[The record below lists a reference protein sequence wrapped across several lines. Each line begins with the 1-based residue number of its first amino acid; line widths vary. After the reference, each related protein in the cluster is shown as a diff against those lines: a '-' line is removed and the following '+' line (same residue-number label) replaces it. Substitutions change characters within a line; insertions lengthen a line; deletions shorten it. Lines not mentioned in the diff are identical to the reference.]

1 MTELIGRQSPQIH
14 CRLFL
19 VVPQRLGDLTLIS
32 TNKKLRKI
40 SDAIFQEAQ
49 PPEDESRPL
58 EWRRS
63 FNFVSLPLKNVQVI
77 NSCTVHDCD
86 FVLVGERNANPAN
99 LIKPNV
105 TSRIAITGVLDEGK
119 TRDTIYFAINENK
132 DGEIYGI
139 GRHKGKT
146 LVTIKSGEPTEEGK
160 NAPAGLYWGNA
171 LRVNFDPGEDDLCFE
186 LSMPE
191 EQINSLITSLKADQ
205 NSMIEVGAYL
215 LSYTFE
221 VDDALREHY
230 HPRDIVI
237 NESTLCFA
245 SWSGVTSKIGV
256 QELQGNLGHNEDDDD
271 GEYHNEQT
279 VKKRSHQELLQ
290 AITSCSKPLTS
301 LVAAI
306 WVLIVVITLNALFR

>member
-1 MTELIGRQSPQIH
+1 M
-14 CRLFL
+14 
-19 VVPQRLGDLTLIS
+19 IS
-32 TNKKLRKI
+32 TNEKLRKI

-49 PPEDESRPL
+49 HPEDRSRPL

-63 FNFVSLPLKNVQVI
+63 FNFVRLPLKNVQVI

-86 FVLVGERNANPAN
+86 FVLDDERNANPVN

-105 TSRIAITGVLDEGK
+105 KSKIAITGILDEDK
-119 TRDTIYFAINENK
+119 TRDSIYFAIKENK
-132 DGEIYGI
+132 DGDIYGI

-146 LVTIKSGEPTEEGK
+146 TITIKSGEPTEEGK

-171 LRVNFDPGEDDLCFE
+171 FRMNFDPGEDDLCFE

-191 EQINSLITSLKADQ
+191 EQINTLVASLRADQ
-205 NSMIEVGAYL
+205 NSITEVGAYL

-237 NESTLCFA
+237 NDSTLCFA
-245 SWSGVTSKIGV
+245 SWSGVTSKIGA
-256 QELQGNLGHNEDDDD
+256 QELQGDLEQVEEDDA
-271 GEYHNEQT
+271 EYHEEQT
-279 VKKRSHQELLQ
+279 VEQRSHQELLQ
-290 AITSCSKPLTS
+290 AITSYSKPLTS
-301 LVAAI
+301 LVTAI
-306 WVLIVVITLNALFR
+306 WVLIVVIALNALFR

>member
-1 MTELIGRQSPQIH
+1 
-14 CRLFL
+14 
-19 VVPQRLGDLTLIS
+19 LIS
-32 TNKKLRKI
+32 TNEKLRKI

-49 PPEDESRPL
+49 PPEDRSRPL

-63 FNFVSLPLKNVQVI
+63 FNFVRLPLKNVQVI

-86 FVLVGERNANPAN
+86 FVLDDERNANPVN

-105 TSRIAITGVLDEGK
+105 KSKISITGILDEDK
-119 TRDTIYFAINENK
+119 TRDSIYFAIKENK
-132 DGEIYGI
+132 DGDIYGI

-146 LVTIKSGEPTEEGK
+146 TITIKSGEPTEEQK

-171 LRVNFDPGEDDLCFE
+171 FRMNFDPGEDDLCFE

-191 EQINSLITSLKADQ
+191 EQINTLVASLRADQ
-205 NSMIEVGAYL
+205 NSITELGAYL

-237 NESTLCFA
+237 NDSTLCFA
-245 SWSGVTSKIGV
+245 AWSGVTSKIGA
-256 QELQGNLGHNEDDDD
+256 QELQGDLEQVEEDDA
-271 GEYHNEQT
+271 EYHEEQT
-279 VKKRSHQELLQ
+279 VEPRSHQELLQ
-290 AITSCSKPLTS
+290 AITSYSKPLTS
-301 LVAAI
+301 LVTAI
-306 WVLIVVITLNALFR
+306 WVLIVVIALNALFR